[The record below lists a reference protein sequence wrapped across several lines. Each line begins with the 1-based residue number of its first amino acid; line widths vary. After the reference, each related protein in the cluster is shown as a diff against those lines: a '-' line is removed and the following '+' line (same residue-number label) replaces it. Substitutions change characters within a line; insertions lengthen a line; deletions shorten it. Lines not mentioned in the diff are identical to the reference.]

1 MSSVHSTYKQ
11 YQFNEHNVCLNPE
24 HSFSF
29 SKKNIYCL
37 IEIAE
42 TPKGFISSH
51 DYRISG
57 SEVGCGGSSS
67 PCSKTGPYFKTKEDA
82 TLYEAEMA
90 LEYFTRKDEL
100 VKTKQLTELI
110 DLINSLKKP
119 TDGQLLRQL
128 FNQPHKTHKLKK
140 MQTANLR
147 MVPVT
152 SIQPSKTNALHREPF
167 ELEPASLNELT
178 ESIKTNGVIQPILIR
193 PAEKQDTYYLVC
205 GERRFV
211 ASKLAKLKE
220 VPAFIRELTEEQA
233 FDLQV
238 VENLQR
244 KDVHPMKEAQGYKAL
259 IEANPEKNTTQELA
273 RRFGKSPEY
282 IAQRLSFNNLIDEM
296 KKEFIEG
303 KMLIGHAMA
312 FSRLTENDQRECWV
326 KCKIKMGPSEG
337 LYEPLNTVNAFISQ
351 SIIRDLNKAVFNP
364 NDGEM
369 LPSAGACVNCTKRSG
384 DNLLFADIKEK
395 DRCFDGSC
403 FSAKTSIHLVNK
415 ISDMKQDNPTIA
427 VVGIHGNHVDTAVK
441 KYLTKN
447 SIKLLRLFTDY
458 NDAAKSDK
466 GAIKALSVAG
476 NNIGEIVYI
485 KPVDGEKITAAK
497 PAVAKNTPEHFDEQ
511 IAIIRGQIADSK
523 KEMENNVQK
532 DIVKRALDLKHY
544 NDVCNIPLEK
554 FEKAIVLME
563 IVENQISAA
572 ETKKIMAWV
581 KKLPVDNDVPKAAH
595 LAYQFAN
602 VPADIEAY
610 IFRSFIRMIDIEKA
624 DTNSGIA
631 FRMAAEKWKGVNIET
646 ITADNAAVFNLN
658 KESLEGRI
666 TELQDKKK
674 AIAKAKPEKK

>member
-1 MSSVHSTYKQ
+1 MSEVHSNYKQ
-11 YQFNEHNVCLNPE
+11 YQFNVHGVCLN
-24 HSFSF
+24 SDFVLQF
-29 SKKNIYCL
+29 KTKNIYCT
-37 IEIAE
+37 IKVAE
-42 TPKGFISSH
+42 TKKGFITGWNYGIGDAGTSSA
-51 DYRISG
+51 
-57 SEVGCGGSSS
+57 
-67 PCSKTGPYFKTKEDA
+67 CSKSGPYFKTKELA
-82 TLYEAEMA
+82 ALYEAEMA
-90 LEYFTRKDEL
+90 MEYFTRKKDL
-100 VKTKQLTELI
+100 VPAKLLTPLTEFI
-110 DLINSLKKP
+110 ATLKKP
-119 TDGQLLRQL
+119 TDGQLLKQI
-128 FNQPHKTHKLKK
+128 FNQPHKSHELKK

-178 ESIKTNGVIQPILIR
+178 ESIKTNGVIQPVLIR
-193 PAEKQDTYYLVC
+193 PAEKPDTFYLVC

-220 VPAFIRELTEEQA
+220 IPAFIRDLTEEQA

-259 IEANPEKNTTQELA
+259 IEANPEKNTVQELA

-312 FSRLTENDQRECWV
+312 FSRLTENDQRECWI

-337 LYEPLNTVNAFISQ
+337 LYEPLNTVNSFISQ
-351 SIIRDLNKAVFNP
+351 SIIRDLGKAVFNP
-364 NDGEM
+364 NDAEM
-369 LPSAGACVNCTKRSG
+369 LPSAGACVTCTKRSG
-384 DNLLFADIKEK
+384 DNLLFSDVKDK

-415 ISDMKQDNPTIA
+415 IADMKQDNPTLA
-427 VVGIHGNHVDTAVK
+427 VVGGHGNHVDSTVK

-447 SIKLLRLFTDY
+447 SIRLLKLFTDY
-458 NDAAKSDK
+458 NEAAKSDK

-485 KPVDGEKITAAK
+485 KPIDGEKISAAKTTAAK
-497 PAVAKNTPEHFDEQ
+497 NSPEHFDEQ
-511 IAIIRGQIADSK
+511 INIIRGQIADSK
-523 KEMENNVQK
+523 KEMEHAIQK

-544 NDVCNIPLEK
+544 HDVCNIPLEK

-563 IVENQISAA
+563 IVENQISGA
-572 ETKKIMAWV
+572 ETKKIMGWI
-581 KKLPVDNDVPKAAH
+581 KKLPVGDDVPKAAH
-595 LAYQFAN
+595 LVHQFAN
-602 VPADIEAY
+602 VPADVEAY

-631 FRMAAEKWKGVNIET
+631 FRLAAEKWKGVNIET
-646 ITADNAAVFNLN
+646 ITNDNAAVFNLN
-658 KESLEGRI
+658 KESLEKRI

-674 AIAKAKPEKK
+674 AVVKSKTDKK